1 MTVQPR
7 TDRRFGGAAL
17 RLLVALALIGVGV
30 GGYLWFGAV
39 GEVASRD
46 KPKTIEKKTPAVV
59 TAIQSLARLESV
71 SFHMERVVDVKT
83 TEQRLWGLVEAEDTL
98 LLVAA
103 GDVIAGV
110 DLGKLTPA
118 DITLNEEARQARV
131 VLPPPEVLMARLDS
145 QRTYVH
151 RRDTDMLATGGQG
164 LETEA
169 RRRAE
174 VTIHDAALAAGIL
187 EHARRNAAH
196 TVRALATA
204 FGYET
209 VIIEWRRE

>member
-1 MTVQPR
+1 MIVRPAV
-7 TDRRFGGAAL
+7 DRLFGGAAL
-17 RLLVALALIGVGV
+17 RVLLLLALVGLGA
-30 GGYLWFGAV
+30 GGYVWFRNDDSQ
-39 GEVASRD
+39 ASGD
-46 KPKTIEKKTPAVV
+46 GPKTVEKKTPSVL
-59 TAIQSLARLESV
+59 TAIQNLARLESV
-71 SFHMERVVDVKT
+71 SFHMERVVDIKT
-83 TEQRLWGLVEAEDTL
+83 TEQRLWGLVEAQDTL
-98 LLVAA
+98 LLVAV

-110 DLGKLTPA
+110 DLGKLKAA
-118 DITLNEEARQARV
+118 DITLDEASRQARL
-131 VLPPPEVLMARLDS
+131 VLPPPEVFIARLDS

-151 RRDTDMLATGGQG
+151 KRDTDLLATGGHG

-187 EHARRNAAH
+187 EHARRNAGH

>member
-1 MTVQPR
+1 VIAPR
-7 TDRRFGGAAL
+7 TNDPHFGGATLRVLAL
-17 RLLVALALIGVGV
+17 LTLVAVGA
-30 GGYLWFGAV
+30 GGYLWFRNADAHGDAH
-39 GEVASRD
+39 
-46 KPKTIEKKTPAVV
+46 KTLEKKTPSVL

-71 SFHMERVVDVKT
+71 AFHMERVVDIKT

-98 LLVAA
+98 LLVAV

-110 DLGKLTPA
+110 DLGKLNSA
-118 DITLNEEARQARV
+118 DITLDETSRQARL
-131 VLPPPEVLMARLDS
+131 VLPPPEVFSARLDS

-151 RRDTDMLATGGQG
+151 KRDTDLLATGGQG
-164 LETEA
+164 LEAEA

-174 VTIHDAALAAGIL
+174 VTIRDAALAAGIL
-187 EHARRNAAH
+187 EHARRNAGH
-196 TVRALATA
+196 TVRGLATA

>member
-1 MTVQPR
+1 M
-7 TDRRFGGAAL
+7 FL
-17 RLLVALALIGVGV
+17 LALVGLGA
-30 GGYLWFGAV
+30 GGYVWFRNA
-39 GEVASRD
+39 D
-46 KPKTIEKKTPAVV
+46 KHGTADAHTTVERKTPSVV

-71 SFHMERVVDVKT
+71 SFHIERVVDIKI

-98 LLVAA
+98 LLVAV

-110 DLGKLTPA
+110 DLGKLKPA
-118 DITLNEEARQARV
+118 DITLDEASRQARL
-131 VLPPPEVLMARLDS
+131 VLPPPEVFSARLDS

-151 RRDTDMLATGGQG
+151 KRDTDLLATGGQG

-187 EHARRNAAH
+187 EHARRNAGH

-204 FGYET
+204 FGYDT